1 MKRDPLRWTLQGAI
15 NARQA
20 ALRNNRSHRKD
31 LDRLRAAI
39 GRAEVFL
46 RGYPYATDEQV
57 TAYCIANVED
67 VALIVPGN
75 RPTVLARLIT
85 DGLKDRSKQV
95 TPAA

>member
-1 MKRDPLRWTLQGAI
+1 MKPSPLRHDLQGAI
-15 NARQA
+15 NQRTA

-85 DGLKDRSKQV
+85 EGLKDREQ
-95 TPAA
+95 AA

>member
-1 MKRDPLRWTLQGAI
+1 MSKQTFHDIKVGDTVWLE
-15 NARQA
+15 NNSA
-20 ALRNNRSHRKD
+20 AYSRSPKP

-75 RPTVLARLIT
+75 RTTVLARLIT
-85 DGLKDRSKQV
+85 DGLKDREQ
-95 TPAA
+95 AA

>member
-75 RPTVLARLIT
+75 RTTVLARLIT
-85 DGLKDRSKQV
+85 DGLKDREQ
-95 TPAA
+95 AA